1 MKRALMLALALQI
14 LGSGCANRP
23 RWGLPSGQGTVAQQ
37 NARAAVHDPFPLND
51 IGPEVVGGRPRGYM
65 NPLPEAKR
73 NQITGPVGQPVEQFP
88 PGFTFPR

>member
-1 MKRALMLALALQI
+1 MKRALMLALALQL

-23 RWGLPSGQGTVAQQ
+23 RWGLPTGQGTVQQQ
-37 NARAAVHDPFPLND
+37 NTRAAVHDPFPLND

-73 NQITGPVGQPVEQFP
+73 NQITGPVDRPYDRLP
-88 PGFTFPR
+88 PGFVPQ

>member
-1 MKRALMLALALQI
+1 MTRALMLALII
-14 LGSGCANRP
+14 LGSGCANGS
-23 RWGLPSGQGTVAQQ
+23 RWGFATGQGTVERQ
-37 NARAAVHDPFPLND
+37 NTRAAVHDPFPLND

-73 NQITGPVGQPVEQFP
+73 NQITGPITPGVEQFP